1 LQRFTLPKQSGAI
14 VTITN
19 ISSENLIQY
28 TLTARSEDWLRP
40 RHHRQGLFNRGS
52 IGWILRNFLW
62 VYMHGQVRE
71 AECMG
76 KWLQVFLKENEYRE
90 IQRAARSRN
99 MSVAEL
105 VRHAINL
112 VRRNEPSGSVE
123 TKLEAIRAAALLEY
137 PTADTDAMLAEIECG
152 YSPETRP

>member
-1 LQRFTLPKQSGAI
+1 MALSKQGGTI

-28 TLTARSEDWLRP
+28 TLTAPSEDWLSP
-40 RHHRQGLFNRGS
+40 RHRWQGLFDRGS
-52 IGWILRNFLW
+52 IAGILGNILC
-62 VYMHGQVRE
+62 VDMHRQVRD

-76 KWLQVFLKENEYRE
+76 KWLQVFLKDNEYRE

-105 VRHAINL
+105 VRHAFNL
-112 VRRNEPSGSVE
+112 VRGNEPSGNVE

-137 PTADTDAMLAEIECG
+137 PTADIDAMLAEIESG